1 MKHTLFRESSMTEG
15 PVLQGMLAFFLP
27 IMLGTLLQQLYSA
40 VDAVVLGQFVGKTA
54 LAAVG
59 GSDIVLINLIVNFF
73 VGLSSGASV
82 VISQHAGA
90 QEHVQVSRAVHTAVF
105 LAIIVGALTML
116 LGTFGAPLLLPALST
131 PEDTLQYSKDYLVWY
146 FAGMIPSMIYNMGSG
161 ILRALG
167 DSKRP
172 LLFLVVCTIVNT
184 ILDLLFVA
192 VFKMEVAGAAIATSL
207 SQLICA
213 WLVIRTLQRAHGD
226 YRLDLKKIRPD
237 GWLLKRMLVIGLPA
251 GISSVLYNI
260 TNVYVQKAIN
270 MLGTDTV
277 AAWSVFWKL
286 DGIFWPINNAIGIA
300 VMTFAGQNY
309 GARKKDRI
317 LQTMHVGIAL
327 HLAICALI
335 GGFIYF
341 TRDWTIRLFNSDPA
355 VVEQGRVII
364 TYLAPCYFLF
374 SATEVLSS
382 MMRGVGN
389 AVKPTIITLFGACVL
404 RLILLRQQRHADGPD
419 PFRHVSAA
427 PGAFV
432 HGDLPA
438 PEQSHH
444 RPVLPHYL
452 DGSVRDVPALLQ
464 IRQMAARLPAK
475 AAGHRLT
482 DRKSSADLICGGFLC
497 YGFGTV
503 RLSFAV
509 QFTPSPVFSN
519 VSV

>member
-1 MKHTLFRESSMTEG
+1 MKRTLFHQSSMTEG

-90 QEHVQVSRAVHTAVF
+90 QEHEQVSRAVHTAVF
-105 LAIIVGALTML
+105 LAVVVGTLTTL
-116 LGTFGAPLLLPALST
+116 LGTTVAPLLLPALNT

-192 VFKMEVAGAAIATSL
+192 VFKLEVAGAAIATSL
-207 SQLICA
+207 SQIICA
-213 WLVIRTLQRAHGD
+213 WLVLHTLRRANGD
-226 YRLDLKKIRPD
+226 YHLEFRKIRPD
-237 GWLLKRMLVIGLPA
+237 AWLLKRMLVIGLPA
-251 GISSVLYNI
+251 GISSMLYNI

-317 LQTMHVGIAL
+317 FETMRVGFLL
-327 HLAICALI
+327 HFAMCALI
-335 GGFIYF
+335 GGGIFL

-364 TYLAPCYFLF
+364 GYLAPCYILF

-404 RLILLRQQRHADGPD
+404 RLILLFTMTFPHLSNLTIALCYPITWTAA
-419 PFRHVSAA
+419 SAMFLIYYKF
-427 PGAFV
+427 G
-432 HGDLPA
+432 HWLPA
-438 PEQSHH
+438 YPTKRVEI
-444 RPVLPHYL
+444 
-452 DGSVRDVPALLQ
+452 G
-464 IRQMAARLPAK
+464 
-475 AAGHRLT
+475 
-482 DRKSSADLICGGFLC
+482 
-497 YGFGTV
+497 
-503 RLSFAV
+503 
-509 QFTPSPVFSN
+509 
-519 VSV
+519 

>member
-90 QEHVQVSRAVHTAVF
+90 QEHAQVSRAVHTAVF

-116 LGTFGAPLLLPALST
+116 LGMFGAPLLLPALST

-184 ILDLLFVA
+184 ILDLFFVA
-192 VFKMEVAGAAIATSL
+192 VLKLEVAGAAIATSL

-226 YRLDLKKIRPD
+226 YRLDLKKIRP
-237 GWLLKRMLVIGLPA
+237 
-251 GISSVLYNI
+251 
-260 TNVYVQKAIN
+260 
-270 MLGTDTV
+270 
-277 AAWSVFWKL
+277 
-286 DGIFWPINNAIGIA
+286 
-300 VMTFAGQNY
+300 
-309 GARKKDRI
+309 
-317 LQTMHVGIAL
+317 
-327 HLAICALI
+327 
-335 GGFIYF
+335 
-341 TRDWTIRLFNSDPA
+341 
-355 VVEQGRVII
+355 
-364 TYLAPCYFLF
+364 AP
-374 SATEVLSS
+374 SEA
-382 MMRGVGN
+382 
-389 AVKPTIITLFGACVL
+389 K
-404 RLILLRQQRHADGPD
+404 QR
-419 PFRHVSAA
+419 
-427 PGAFV
+427 
-432 HGDLPA
+432 
-438 PEQSHH
+438 
-444 RPVLPHYL
+444 
-452 DGSVRDVPALLQ
+452 
-464 IRQMAARLPAK
+464 
-475 AAGHRLT
+475 
-482 DRKSSADLICGGFLC
+482 
-497 YGFGTV
+497 
-503 RLSFAV
+503 
-509 QFTPSPVFSN
+509 PSPAACRRDHCWRCSE
-519 VSV
+519 

>member
-1 MKHTLFRESSMTEG
+1 MKRQLFHQSSMTEG

-90 QEHVQVSRAVHTAVF
+90 QEHEQVSKAVHTAIF
-105 LAIIVGALTML
+105 LAVIVGALMML
-116 LGTFGAPLLLPALST
+116 LGMTVAPLLLPALST
-131 PEDTLQYSKDYLVWY
+131 PEDTLEYSKDYLVWY

-172 LLFLVVCTIVNT
+172 LLFLVLCTVVNT

-192 VFKMEVAGAAIATSL
+192 VFKMEVAGAAIATSI
-207 SQLICA
+207 SQVFCA
-213 WLVIRTLQRAHGD
+213 WLVIHTLQKAHGD
-226 YRLDLKKIRPD
+226 YHLEFKKIRPD
-237 GWLLKRMLVIGLPA
+237 GRLLKRMLSIGFPA
-251 GISSVLYNI
+251 GISSTLYSI

-270 MLGTDTV
+270 LLGTDTV

-286 DGIFWPINNAIGIA
+286 DGIFWPISNAIGIA

-317 LQTMHVGIAL
+317 LQTMRVGFAL
-327 HLAICALI
+327 HFAMCVLI
-335 GGFIYF
+335 GGAIFL
-341 TRDWTIRLFNSDPA
+341 TRGWTIRLFNSDPA
-355 VVEQGRVII
+355 VVAQGSVII
-364 TYLAPCYFLF
+364 TYLAPCYCLF
-374 SATEVLSS
+374 SSTEVLSS

-389 AVKPTIITLFGACVL
+389 AVKPTLITLFGVCVL
-404 RLILLRQQRHADGPD
+404 RLILLFTMTFPHLSNLTIALCYPITWTVCSTMFLLYYKFGRW
-419 PFRHVSAA
+419 
-427 PGAFV
+427 
-432 HGDLPA
+432 LPA
-438 PEQSHH
+438 YPTKRVEI
-444 RPVLPHYL
+444 
-452 DGSVRDVPALLQ
+452 G
-464 IRQMAARLPAK
+464 
-475 AAGHRLT
+475 
-482 DRKSSADLICGGFLC
+482 
-497 YGFGTV
+497 
-503 RLSFAV
+503 
-509 QFTPSPVFSN
+509 
-519 VSV
+519 

>member
-1 MKHTLFRESSMTEG
+1 MKRTLFHPSSMTEG

-90 QEHVQVSRAVHTAVF
+90 QEHEQVKKAVHTAIF
-105 LAIIVGALTML
+105 LALIIGALTTL
-116 LGTFGAPLLLPALST
+116 LGMTVAPLLLPALNT
-131 PEDTLQYSKDYLVWY
+131 PEDTLQYSRDYLIWY

-184 ILDLLFVA
+184 VLDLLFVA
-192 VFKMEVAGAAIATSL
+192 VLRMEVAGAAIATSL

-213 WLVIRTLQRAHGD
+213 ALVIRTLQTSHGD
-226 YRLDLKKIRPD
+226 YHLELRGIRPD

-251 GISSVLYNI
+251 GISSSLYNI

-277 AAWSVFWKL
+277 AAWSVYWKL

-300 VMTFAGQNY
+300 VMTFSGQNY

-317 LQTMHVGIAL
+317 RQTMRVGFGL
-327 HLAICALI
+327 HFAMCALI
-335 GGFIYF
+335 GGAIFL

-355 VVEQGRVII
+355 VIEQGRVII
-364 TYLAPCYFLF
+364 TYLAPCYILF

-389 AVKPTIITLFGACVL
+389 VVKPTLITLFGACALRMVL
-404 RLILLRQQRHADGPD
+404 L
-419 PFRHVSAA
+419 FTMT
-427 PGAFV
+427 F
-432 HGDLPA
+432 
-438 PEQSHH
+438 
-444 RPVLPHYL
+444 PHL
-452 DGSVRDVPALLQ
+452 SN
-464 IRQMAARLPAK
+464 
-475 AAGHRLT
+475 LT
-482 DRKSSADLICGGFLC
+482 IALC
-497 YGFGTV
+497 YPITWIVTSAMFIIYYKLGRWMPAYPQKRVEVG
-503 RLSFAV
+503 
-509 QFTPSPVFSN
+509 
-519 VSV
+519 

>member
-90 QEHVQVSRAVHTAVF
+90 QAHVQVSRAVHTAVF

-184 ILDLLFVA
+184 ILDLFFVA
-192 VFKMEVAGAAIATSL
+192 VLKLEVAGAAIATSL

-270 MLGTDTV
+270 LLGTDTV
-277 AAWSVFWKL
+277 AA
-286 DGIFWPINNAIGIA
+286 DH
-300 VMTFAGQNY
+300 
-309 GARKKDRI
+309 ARR
-317 LQTMHVGIAL
+317 HRA
-327 HLAICALI
+327 
-335 GGFIYF
+335 
-341 TRDWTIRLFNSDPA
+341 
-355 VVEQGRVII
+355 
-364 TYLAPCYFLF
+364 APCD
-374 SATEVLSS
+374 
-382 MMRGVGN
+382 MRADRRVH
-389 AVKPTIITLFGACVL
+389 
-404 RLILLRQQRHADGPD
+404 LLH
-419 PFRHVSAA
+419 
-427 PGAFV
+427 
-432 HGDLPA
+432 
-438 PEQSHH
+438 
-444 RPVLPHYL
+444 
-452 DGSVRDVPALLQ
+452 
-464 IRQMAARLPAK
+464 ARL
-475 AAGHRLT
+475 
-482 DRKSSADLICGGFLC
+482 DDSS
-497 YGFGTV
+497 
-503 RLSFAV
+503 V
-509 QFTPSPVFSN
+509 QL
-519 VSV
+519 